1 MKNILLGIWMV
12 TAGIA
17 GQSQSIGIGTA
28 SPNTSAQLDISSASK
43 GILIPRMTSTQR
55 NAIASPANGL
65 TIYNT
70 TTKQYNLYNGTRWQ
84 IMGALPSGSMVLSRT
99 QNDPTLINEGF
110 KYAGYLTHNI
120 VSQVFGDSVMPAL
133 QWYKGNLGS
142 DINLNAPKCNSFG
155 KSVYTD
161 SGVYFFSEDSIFN
174 YSRNTDKWTSQV
186 IPSAYLQ
193 VVGYSPA
200 IVKTVSSWIVFW
212 NTEVQKG
219 ARFNYR
225 LNTWDSISL
234 NNAFTDARTEYS
246 VISTGSELMI
256 YGGRIYD
263 NTLSDYIYMADGYRY
278 SPFANVWAHIPA
290 PAGFQGRVDFAMAYA
305 NNGLFIWG
313 GRKYYRISR
322 SVSSCV
328 FSGTISYS
336 YDSSLYFSDG
346 RFYNVQANSWAEI
359 PASGSPSARQD
370 EAVFFD
376 GSNIVITGGRQTRPS
391 EHYCHICNSPFP
403 TTCDGFRSKDSV
415 LKSGAKYDPFNNT
428 WSALPDAPRSFSG
441 VYPLWDNDQ
450 YMTLFIG
457 DDTTLTLE
465 PSANDW
471 FINLYPTVNPDYV
484 SSEYTAFA
492 VNNSD
497 FIIFSPGSLSAPS
510 IISCWS
516 NRKTICNFRPQPVT
530 VQVVKSS
537 EPQTNSLFY
546 LYMKE

>member
-12 TAGIA
+12 IAGIA

-28 SPNTSAQLDISSASK
+28 SPNTSAQLDISSSSK
-43 GILIPRMTSTQR
+43 GILIPRMTTTQR

-65 TIYNT
+65 TVYNT

-84 IMGALPSGSMVLSRT
+84 IMGALPSGSMVLSKS

-110 KYAGYLTHNI
+110 KYAGYLTHNM
-120 VSQVFGDSVMPAL
+120 VSQVIGDSVIPAL

-142 DINLNAPKCNSFG
+142 DLNLDAPRCNSFG

-161 SGVYFFSEDSIFN
+161 SGVYFFSQDSIFN

-186 IPSAYLQ
+186 IPPAYLQ

-212 NTEVQKG
+212 NTGLQKG

-225 LNTWDSISL
+225 LKTWDSIAV

-246 VISTGSELMI
+246 VISSGAELII

-263 NTLSDYIYMADGYRY
+263 NTSGDYTYMADGYRY
-278 SPFANVWAHIPA
+278 SPFANVWEHIPA

-305 NNGLFIWG
+305 NDGLFIWG
-313 GRKYYRISR
+313 GRKYFTVPTTVYSCFTGGP
-322 SVSSCV
+322 VSS
-328 FSGTISYS
+328 T
-336 YDSSLYFSDG
+336 YDSSVYFTDG
-346 RFYNVQANSWAEI
+346 RFYNVQSNSWTEV
-359 PASGSPSARQD
+359 PANGGLAGRQD

-376 GSNIVITGGRQTRPS
+376 GSNIVITGGRQARPGIM
-391 EHYCHICNSPFP
+391 YCYLCNPPFP
-403 TTCDGFRSKDSV
+403 ALCFGFISKDSV
-415 LKSGAKYDPFNNT
+415 FKSGAKYDPFNNS
-428 WSALPDAPRSFSG
+428 WAALPDAPRPFSG
-441 VYPLWDNDQ
+441 AYPLWDNDQ
-450 YMTLFIG
+450 FMTVFIG
-457 DDTTLTLE
+457 DDTTLSLE

-471 FINLYPTVNPDYV
+471 YINLFPALHPNYV
-484 SSEYTAFA
+484 SNEYTSFA
-492 VNNSD
+492 VSNGD
-497 FIIFSPGSLSAPS
+497 FIIFSPNELNMPANV
-510 IISCWS
+510 SCWS
-516 NRKTICNFRPQPVT
+516 SRKAIYNFRPQPVT
-530 VQVVKSS
+530 IQVVKSS